1 MTLLDNKQQTANNK
15 TRPFFVVCCLLFA
28 VAAASCR
35 EDNSGDTVDIVAQI
49 PWDAPQAARYVIVN
63 SDEER
68 QGEGVLSVAEDAE
81 GNLVFIQQ
89 FSDDDG
95 NGDRSIVVADAQSLR
110 PLRAEREIIDA
121 SDDRRVVAVSR
132 YENEADGDP
141 IVRIAELR
149 FDPAGEDDPA
159 LRCSPLKIR
168 TDHYYDNDTSLF
180 LWRTITFEEGWSATY
195 TTVLSNQRDQGALTL
210 RVQLQEK
217 VTTPAGEFDAWL
229 VRIEGGG
236 RQSQRAWFATTPDH
250 TLLVYNNNEDQ
261 VFLYA
266 GEAEAPEST
275 PLEDLPAECEGAE

>member
-1 MTLLDNKQQTANNK
+1 MTLLDNKQQRANSK
-15 TRPFFVVCCLLFA
+15 TFPSFAVCCLLFA
-28 VAAASCR
+28 VAFSACR
-35 EDNSGDTVDIVAQI
+35 EDDSGDTVDIVAQI

-81 GNLVFIQQ
+81 GNLVFMQQ

-95 NGDRSIVVADAQSLR
+95 NADRSIVVADAQTLR

-132 YENEADGDP
+132 YEQEADGDP

-149 FDPAGEDDPA
+149 FDPADEDDPA
-159 LRCSPLKIR
+159 LRCSPLKLR

-180 LWRTITFEEGWSATY
+180 VWRTITFEEGWSATY

-210 RVQLQEK
+210 RVQLREK
-217 VTTPAGEFDAWL
+217 VTTPVGEFDAWL

-236 RQSQRAWFATTPDH
+236 RQSQRAWFSTTPDH

-266 GEAEAPEST
+266 GDADPPKVE
-275 PLEDLPAECEGAE
+275 PLADLPEECEG